1 MASEACTRS
10 QIALLVCAD
19 PLLAEEAARQTREP
33 TPFTTDAGFA
43 IAHELR
49 LVVASLYHQALS
61 SLRTVLVGGGRG
73 HGATM
78 QTEHRGG
85 NIATPEQLAA
95 RIREL
100 REWLKQLTEHTQRS
114 LPPSDADWKPCV
126 VRISEAYQ
134 LSECERDAF
143 ILLLLLRSHTT
154 DVFGACFDD
163 LEGVEDGF
171 VDDKSL
177 RSLCGMGAVEAK
189 LFFDEESAL
198 CKDGVIVVRE
208 SDYRTGYKKAALSFE
223 AVELMQRGPPAPATA
238 RLPGEAS
245 DGGRAAAARAEKLM
259 LKLSGTKLL
268 EIISPSAAASGSSTE
283 AVASS
288 GRKAADQGGEQGGEQ
303 GGAEG
308 AAAPEAPKASGISA
322 GDGAVVQ
329 LLAKLDGGAPYLA
342 AQSKEAAAA
351 QAEQVAAREG
361 EEEVEEEETAAA
373 AEAAGAPA
381 GGGSGGGGDDAAGDG
396 EAPLR
401 GYDNE
406 LEYLDD
412 QFSAL
417 VQRIQLSA
425 ELAKQRVK
433 HAEVEDATRPWYD
446 KTPARRVNMAELRAK
461 VKLIEGKIRLRLG
474 RAGKL
479 GTPRLEVL
487 CQRLSLDEFERS
499 VLLMACGNTISPVV
513 RALLASSTSRPSSY
527 DAEELTVG
535 RVLQVLT
542 TSFHEQVQKRIYFYK
557 SGALIRKG
565 LIRLTGKTY
574 SRGNDDLTDNRLTL
588 DRRVLDCL
596 VGLDRE
602 SEEVAGESANLY
614 TPTVELDDVVLAE
627 GVRERLL
634 TMLAAHESLRCYSRK
649 VGLAKAIPQPEGMVL
664 MLCGPSGS
672 GKTMTANAVARRL
685 GRKVLLVNF
694 PLLRAEKS
702 GGVSPQSI
710 LREAE
715 LANAVVFFDECESL
729 FAQRGAGGS
738 SEMTEL
744 LTEIER
750 FEGLIFL
757 ATNRPADIDE
767 AMYRRLT
774 AVFEFSAPN
783 HRQRAQIWQ
792 RLTAPA
798 AIPLAPNVQIEA
810 IALKYEL
817 TGGFIRNAVLAA
829 LLRAVGRDPTSPV
842 VTQAD
847 LHEGCRQQMRGALQ
861 LADIAPNTRG
871 LVSSARTLEDLVL
884 PPALRTALHT
894 LLRLEKARP
903 VLQSEWG
910 FTEAYARR
918 GGVTALFWGPL
929 GAGKRTAAEALAF
942 ELGKPVRVV
951 HFAALLNGT
960 ASRNSSGNLASISTL
975 FKESRLADALLLI
988 SGVDPSVDSAGLR
1001 GEHERALQLLLFEME
1016 RYPGVVILCVAAAV
1030 QFEAVAHQVHP
1041 GILGAMKAVIPFKL
1055 PDVRTRV
1062 QLWTALLPPEC
1073 PLQEGLDVETLARES
1088 AGFSASRIQS
1098 CLYRAA
1104 GFAVMAETEVVLG
1117 SEPEAKPEVATA
1129 QPTTADARLTAQP
1142 TAADASGTLEPA
1154 SDAGTAAHRPSLR
1167 MAELLRIVKEE
1178 HDKDRGTRDS
1188 IQRSM
1193 LL

>member
-1 MASEACTRS
+1 
-10 QIALLVCAD
+10 
-19 PLLAEEAARQTREP
+19 
-33 TPFTTDAGFA
+33 
-43 IAHELR
+43 
-49 LVVASLYHQALS
+49 
-61 SLRTVLVGGGRG
+61 
-73 HGATM
+73 
-78 QTEHRGG
+78 
-85 NIATPEQLAA
+85 
-95 RIREL
+95 
-100 REWLKQLTEHTQRS
+100 
-114 LPPSDADWKPCV
+114 
-126 VRISEAYQ
+126 
-134 LSECERDAF
+134 
-143 ILLLLLRSHTT
+143 
-154 DVFGACFDD
+154 
-163 LEGVEDGF
+163 
-171 VDDKSL
+171 
-177 RSLCGMGAVEAK
+177 
-189 LFFDEESAL
+189 
-198 CKDGVIVVRE
+198 
-208 SDYRTGYKKAALSFE
+208 
-223 AVELMQRGPPAPATA
+223 
-238 RLPGEAS
+238 
-245 DGGRAAAARAEKLM
+245 
-259 LKLSGTKLL
+259 
-268 EIISPSAAASGSSTE
+268 
-283 AVASS
+283 
-288 GRKAADQGGEQGGEQ
+288 
-303 GGAEG
+303 
-308 AAAPEAPKASGISA
+308 
-322 GDGAVVQ
+322 
-329 LLAKLDGGAPYLA
+329 
-342 AQSKEAAAA
+342 
-351 QAEQVAAREG
+351 
-361 EEEVEEEETAAA
+361 
-373 AEAAGAPA
+373 
-381 GGGSGGGGDDAAGDG
+381 
-396 EAPLR
+396 
-401 GYDNE
+401 
-406 LEYLDD
+406 
-412 QFSAL
+412 
-417 VQRIQLSA
+417 
-425 ELAKQRVK
+425 
-433 HAEVEDATRPWYD
+433 
-446 KTPARRVNMAELRAK
+446 
-461 VKLIEGKIRLRLG
+461 
-474 RAGKL
+474 
-479 GTPRLEVL
+479 
-487 CQRLSLDEFERS
+487 
-499 VLLMACGNTISPVV
+499 MACGNTISPVV
-513 RALLASSTSRPSSY
+513 RALLASSTSRSSSL

-557 SGALIRKG
+557 SGALVRKG

-574 SRGNDDLTDNRLTL
+574 SRGNDDLTDNRITL

-829 LLRAVGRDPTSPV
+829 LLRAVGRDPTSPM

-918 GGVTALFWGPL
+918 GGVTALFWGPA

-960 ASRNSSGNLASISTL
+960 ISRNSSGNLASISTL

-1104 GFAVMAETEVVLG
+1104 GFAVMAETEGVLG
-1117 SEPEAKPEVATA
+1117 SEPQAKPEVATA
-1129 QPTTADARLTAQP
+1129 LPTTADARLTAQP

>member
-1 MASEACTRS
+1 MSSGACCRS
-10 QIALLVCAD
+10 LIALLVYAD
-19 PLLAEEAARQTREP
+19 PLLAEEAARQTSEP
-33 TPFTTDAGFA
+33 TPFTTDAGFC

-78 QTEHRGG
+78 QTEKQGG

-154 DVFGACFDD
+154 DVFGTCFDD

-171 VDDKSL
+171 VDDKVL
-177 RSLCGMGAVEAK
+177 RSLCGMSAVEAK

-208 SDYRTGYKKAALSFE
+208 SDYRTGHKRAALSFE
-223 AVELMQRGPPAPATA
+223 AVELMQRGPPATT

-268 EIISPSAAASGSSTE
+268 EIISPSAAAAGSSTE
-283 AVASS
+283 AVVSS
-288 GRKAADQGGEQGGEQ
+288 GRKAADQEGEQ
-303 GGAEG
+303 GGAVG
-308 AAAPEAPKASGISA
+308 VAAPEAPKASGISA
-322 GDGAVVQ
+322 DDGAVGH

-351 QAEQVAAREG
+351 QGEHVAARQA
-361 EEEVEEEETAAA
+361 EEEVAEEEEAAAA

-381 GGGSGGGGDDAAGDG
+381 GGGSGGGGDDTAGDG

-487 CQRLSLDEFERS
+487 CQRLSLDEFQRS

-513 RALLASSTSRPSSY
+513 RALLASSTSRSSSL

-557 SGALIRKG
+557 SGALVRKG

-574 SRGNDDLTDNRLTL
+574 SRGNDDLTDNRITL

-829 LLRAVGRDPTSPV
+829 LLRAVGRDPTSPM

-918 GGVTALFWGPL
+918 GGVTALFWGPA

-960 ASRNSSGNLASISTL
+960 ISRNSSGNLASISTL

-1104 GFAVMAETEVVLG
+1104 GFAVMAETEGVLG